1 MRHIYYISV
10 LLLLALNATAQT
22 IDWAAP
28 IGGHYTDRALSVIID
43 AQGNKYIGGHFN
55 DTVDFDL
62 GAGTAFKDCT
72 PDALGRGNAFVLK
85 LDATDN
91 FVKVLTFGNPLDP
104 RYIGVTSMKKDA
116 SGNLFLLGY
125 FNATV
130 DFDPDTA
137 VTHEVVPI
145 STSDIFLV
153 KLDANENFLWAKNWA
168 DNFPE
173 GSNNG
178 GDEEGPAMTI
188 DASGNVCI
196 AGRYKETVD
205 FDPDTSKYELTSL
218 GQRGYVLKFD
228 NNGNFLWVKS
238 IDADTVGGAL
248 AFPRSIAS
256 DASGNLY
263 VSGDFIGAVDF
274 DPDTISAYTL
284 TDSIQKGFL
293 LKLSANGSFQWA
305 KQMGGVGASAI
316 STYNFVNAIAVDGA
330 SNIVVAGSFMGSVNM
345 GSTTLVSNGY
355 SDIFI
360 AKLDASGNYWW
371 AKSIGN
377 TWDSERAT
385 RLTIDAANNLYVGGT
400 FMGGVDFDPGSYVK
414 TITSNGSLDAFL
426 LKLDTHGAFDWV
438 KGFGGSDTYERIY
451 SVAVKDN
458 SVYVVGRFMTQ
469 MNCDNDGSYYINASY
484 IGSGTERLDGWVAK
498 INQEVTGINE
508 KMSGFQ
514 FAISPNPATT
524 GFVIEVISSNQTNI
538 PAVLCDVQGRK
549 VRELFLNAPIT
560 RVDISTLHKGVYFLQ
575 IQGNNGLATS
585 KLVVE

>member
-1 MRHIYYISV
+1 MKHTFFIS
-10 LLLLALNATAQT
+10 LLLLFGTTIHAQT

-62 GAGTAFKDCT
+62 GAGPAFKDCT

-125 FNATV
+125 FNTTV

-205 FDPDTSKYELTSL
+205 FDPDTSEYELTSM

-248 AFPRSIAS
+248 VFPRSIAS

-274 DPDTISAYTL
+274 DPDTVSAYTL

-316 STYNFVNAIAVDGA
+316 STYNFVNAVAVDGA
-330 SNIVVAGSFMGSVNM
+330 SNVLVAGSFMGTVSM
-345 GSTTLVSNGY
+345 GSTTLISKGY

-360 AKLDASGNYWW
+360 SKLDASGNYLW

-377 TWDSERAT
+377 TWDGERAT
-385 RLTIDAANNLYVGGT
+385 RMTIDAANNVYIAGTYKGGI
-400 FMGGVDFDPGSYVK
+400 DFDPGAYVK
-414 TITSNGSLDAFL
+414 NITSVGALDAFL
-426 LKLDTHGAFDWV
+426 LKLNTNGTFNWV
-438 KGFGGSDTYERIY
+438 KSFGGSDNTERIY

-458 SVYVVGRFMTQ
+458 SIYTVGRFMTQ
-469 MNCDNDGSYYINASY
+469 INCDNDGSYYINASY
-484 IGSGTERLDGWVAK
+484 IGSGTERFDGWVAK
-498 INQEVTGINE
+498 INQGVTGINE
-508 KMSGFQ
+508 NVSEFY
-514 FAISPNPATT
+514 FTIYPNPTSNEFIVDLSA
-524 GFVIEVISSNQTNI
+524 SNQTNI
-538 PAVLCDVQGRK
+538 QAALFDINGRK
-549 VRELFLNAPIT
+549 IRAIALDTPIT
-560 RVDISTLHKGVYFLQ
+560 KVDVSSLHKGLYFLQ
-575 IQGNNGLATS
+575 LQGNDNIS
-585 KLVVE
+585 MMKLLVE